1 MLHFVCHQGSANKNN
16 EITVHIF
23 LNGQSTEPD
32 TTEWCGATE
41 TLIHCRWECKM
52 VQPLSKLNTH
62 LPYDPVIAFL
72 SIYLGEINTY
82 SHKYLC
88 MTVHN
93 SFICNSQ
100 KVEITKISFKKRMVK
115 QTVVCVHLG
124 ILLSNWREWT
134 IHTGNIL
141 NRSQG
146 HYAKVFFFFN
156 LKKLHIVWFHL
167 YHTFEMKK
175 L

>member
-1 MLHFVCHQGSANKNN
+1 MTITKCWPRCRKTRSLKLCWWGHKNYS
-16 EITVHIF
+16 HDGKWFDSF
-23 LNGQSTEPD
+23 L
-32 TTEWCGATE
+32 
-41 TLIHCRWECKM
+41 K
-52 VQPLSKLNTH
+52 KLNTH

-146 HYAKVFFFFN
+146 HYAKVVFFFF
-156 LKKLHIVWFHL
+156 
-167 YHTFEMKK
+167 
-175 L
+175 